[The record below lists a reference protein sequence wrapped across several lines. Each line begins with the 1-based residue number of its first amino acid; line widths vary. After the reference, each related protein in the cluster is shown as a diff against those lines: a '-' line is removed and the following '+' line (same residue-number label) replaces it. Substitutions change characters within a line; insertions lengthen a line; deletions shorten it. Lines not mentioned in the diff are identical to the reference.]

1 MLATA
6 AGMAVVAAL
15 VTLFLALATSGSVG
29 PGRMSEFGS
38 TPWLT
43 AVWVLGVTLVV
54 ALIALLTPGRSSA
67 QR

>member
-1 MLATA
+1 
-6 AGMAVVAAL
+6 
-15 VTLFLALATSGSVG
+15 
-29 PGRMSEFGS
+29 MSEFGS